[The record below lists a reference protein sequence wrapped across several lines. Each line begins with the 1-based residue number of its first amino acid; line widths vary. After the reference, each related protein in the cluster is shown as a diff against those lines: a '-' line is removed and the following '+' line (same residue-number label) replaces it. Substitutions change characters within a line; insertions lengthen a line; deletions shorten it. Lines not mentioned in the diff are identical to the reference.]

1 MPTSVRALRTL
12 GRATAAWRGGVA
24 AQEAACEGGE
34 VAISAFL
41 TRLPDPGHAVSLQDC
56 KISTFDRALHRLDQV
71 QAAWH
76 AAERH
81 WWQFAK
87 VAKSRGF
94 TSLHRGTWYRVNLRD
109 FSVLSGPGVI

>member
-1 MPTSVRALRTL
+1 MRAACAQVWIVPTSVRALRTL

-41 TRLPDPGHAVSLQDC
+41 TRLPDPGRAVSLQDC
-56 KISTFDRALHRLDQV
+56 KISTFGRALHRLDQV

-76 AAERH
+76 AAERP

-94 TSLHRGTWYRVNLRD
+94 TSLQGGTW
-109 FSVLSGPGVI
+109 